1 MRPALVME
9 QSFLRALIGLAILV
23 STPALGKDMRAGGKL
38 RLTDGIAS
46 VEGSA
51 GGGLAAWSLIAGNE
65 TDAGIGATA
74 HITYVPLPD
83 FTLVSGGASVGLF
96 DRVELSYAHH
106 DFNTGATGAA
116 LGLGRDFRF
125 SQDIFGA
132 KVRLI
137 GDAIYDQDSLLPQIA
152 IGVQYKRSAQ
162 GDVIRAVGGKQDR
175 GTDFYIAATKLILS
189 KSLLLNATARLTK
202 ANHMGLLGFG
212 GDKSDVR
219 SVQFEGSAG
228 WLATKR
234 LVVGGEYRTMPD
246 NLGFAREQD
255 ALDLFA
261 AYAVTRHVTITAAY
275 VDLGSIATFDRQRG
289 GLISMK
295 IGL

>member
-1 MRPALVME
+1 MRDVVIRTLVA
-9 QSFLRALIGLAILV
+9 FAILL
-23 STPALGKDMRAGGKL
+23 STPAFGGDMRRGGKL
-38 RLTDGIAS
+38 RLTDGISS

-51 GGGLAAWSLIAGNE
+51 GGGLAAWALIAGNE

-74 HITYVPLPD
+74 HITYIPLPD
-83 FTLVSGGASVGLF
+83 FDLISAGAAVGLF

-106 DFNTGATGAA
+106 DFNTGVTGAA

-125 SQDIFGA
+125 TQDVFGA
-132 KVRLI
+132 KIRLV
-137 GDAIYDQDSLLPQIA
+137 GDGVYNQDTILPQIA
-152 IGVQYKRSAQ
+152 VGIQYKRAGK

-175 GTDFYIAATKLILS
+175 GTDFYVAATKLILS

-212 GDKSDVR
+212 GDRSDRR

-228 WLATKR
+228 WLATRR
-234 LVVGGEYRTMPD
+234 LVIGGEYRTMPD

-255 ALDLFA
+255 ALDVFA
-261 AYAVTRHVTITAAY
+261 AYAVNRHVTVTAAY
-275 VDLGSIATFDRQRG
+275 VDLGSIATFERQRG
-289 GLISMK
+289 GLISFK
-295 IGL
+295 FGL